1 YCCIFYFFFFSSRR
15 RHTRSKRD
23 WSSDVCSSDLFLCLK
38 NSFAS
43 AFPIPPVAPVISI
56 LLFSNSIKIYLFLLI
71 FMKKLRAFYLKR
83 MYICKEMELL
93 LLGPYSAQ
101 LSGSNAKIGGDVVLG
116 NPLFNPVII
125 LAEKL
130 VTL

>member
-1 YCCIFYFFFFSSRR
+1 MVLSLY
-15 RHTRSKRD
+15 
-23 WSSDVCSSDLFLCLK
+23 LK

-43 AFPIPPVAPVISI
+43 AFPIPPVAPVINI
-56 LLFSNSIKIYLFLLI
+56 LLFSNSIKTSLLLLI
-71 FMKKLRAFYLKR
+71 FMKKLRASYLKR
-83 MYICKEMELL
+83 INICKEMELL

-101 LSGSNAKIGGDVVLG
+101 LSGSNAKIRGDVVLG
-116 NPLFNPVII
+116 NLLFNPGII